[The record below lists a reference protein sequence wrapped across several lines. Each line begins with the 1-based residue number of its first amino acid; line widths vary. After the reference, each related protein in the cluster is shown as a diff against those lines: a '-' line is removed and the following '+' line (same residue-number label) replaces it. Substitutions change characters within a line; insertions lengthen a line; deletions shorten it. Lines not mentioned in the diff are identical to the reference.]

1 MYIKRL
7 LHGRFS
13 KYVISAILGIGLA
26 TLFRKACNS
35 RNCLVEV
42 KMTSVLYSPFEF
54 TKMHVFEVVQFR
66 QETCKSKYAS
76 WINFTGF

>member
-1 MYIKRL
+1 MYVKRL

-35 RNCLVEV
+35 RNCLVFKAAPIEKIKNQV
-42 KMTSVLYSPFEF
+42 FKYNDKCYKF
-54 TKMHVFEVVQFR
+54 TPHTG
-66 QETCKSKYAS
+66 TCDTTKKIVEIA
-76 WINFTGF
+76 

>member
-1 MYIKRL
+1 MYFKRL

-35 RNCLVEV
+35 RNCLVF
-42 KMTSVLYSPFEF
+42 KSPSIEKIKNQIFKYNDKCYKFNE
-54 TKMHVFEVVQFR
+54 QAS
-66 QETCKSKYAS
+66 TCDTNKKIIEIA
-76 WINFTGF
+76 

>member
-1 MYIKRL
+1 MYVKRL

-35 RNCLVEV
+35 RNCLVFKAPPMDKV
-42 KMTSVLYSPFEF
+42 KDKVFRYNQKCYKFGETAQSCDTNKKIIEF
-54 TKMHVFEVVQFR
+54 
-66 QETCKSKYAS
+66 A
-76 WINFTGF
+76 